1 MGWLRYSNFMR
12 TITDTVRK
20 TIPAT
25 EIKRRG
31 LSVIDKALKNGPVH
45 VLKNNEPAYVI
56 MAEDQYRELAKRY
69 RKSYLSRIRR
79 SLKDLK
85 EGRARPH
92 TAQTLIDELH
102 LEA

>member
-1 MGWLRYSNFMR
+1 MGGLRYSNSMR
-12 TITDTVRK
+12 STTDTVRK

-25 EIKRRG
+25 EIKRKG

-79 SLKDLK
+79 SLQDLK
-85 EGRARPH
+85 QGRVRPH
-92 TAQTLIDELH
+92 TAQSLIDELH

>member
-1 MGWLRYSNFMR
+1 MR
-12 TITDTVRK
+12 TSNSAVRK

-31 LSVIDKALKNGPVH
+31 LTVIDKALKRGPVH
-45 VLKNNEPAYVI
+45 VLKDNEPTYVI
-56 MAEDQYRELAKRY
+56 MAEEQYRELSERY
-69 RKSYLSRIRR
+69 RRSYVNRIRR

-85 EGRARPH
+85 QGRMRQV
-92 TAQTLIDELH
+92 TAQSLIDELG

>member
-1 MGWLRYSNFMR
+1 MGGLRYSNFMR
-12 TITDTVRK
+12 TINDTVGK

-31 LSVIDKALKNGPVH
+31 LSVIDNALRKGPVH

-56 MAEDQYRELAKRY
+56 MAEDQYQELAKQY
-69 RKSYLSRIRR
+69 RKAYLSRIRR

-85 EGRARPH
+85 QGRVRPH

>member
-1 MGWLRYSNFMR
+1 MR
-12 TITDTVRK
+12 NTTDTVQK
-20 TIPAT
+20 TISAT
-25 EIKRRG
+25 EIKCGG
-31 LSVIDKALKNGPVH
+31 LSVIDKALKKGPVH

-56 MAEDQYRELAKRY
+56 MAEEQYRELAKQY
-69 RKSYLSRIRR
+69 RKSYVSRIRR

-85 EGRARPH
+85 QGRVRPH